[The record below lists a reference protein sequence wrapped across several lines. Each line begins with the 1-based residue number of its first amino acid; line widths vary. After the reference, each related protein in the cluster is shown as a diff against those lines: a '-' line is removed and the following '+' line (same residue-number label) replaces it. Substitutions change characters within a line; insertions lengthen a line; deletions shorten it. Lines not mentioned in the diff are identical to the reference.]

1 MIIYSIPMISST
13 KEKQPKKPPTMKE
26 LLHLK
31 EKIKIEMLGQ
41 EDAEYRQ
48 ELENLM
54 AGVDKKIQ
62 EVQQKSK

>member
-1 MIIYSIPMISST
+1 MISST